1 MKFKAGIHRRHGPRH
16 FLSLA
21 QIEQRARQPETDDR
35 QGCVGPDA
43 SWVSILRRF
52 DRGRTSGNVTM
63 IKEIIVNLEQTVAR
77 DPVRDFAIS
86 IAETFG
92 AHIAGG
98 AFEALTTVQ
107 HLPHRLH
114 GARAAQCPNS

>member
-1 MKFKAGIHRRHGPRH
+1 MKFKAGIHRRATGRVI
-16 FLSLA
+16 FTLA
-21 QIEQRARQPETDDR
+21 RIEQRARQPETDDR

-43 SWVSILRRF
+43 SWVSIIRRF
-52 DRGRTSGNVTM
+52 DRGRTSGSVTM
-63 IKEIIVNLEQTVAR
+63 IKEMQTVAR
-77 DPVRDFAIS
+77 DPVRHFAIS
-86 IAETFG
+86 VAETFG

-114 GARAAQCPNS
+114 GARAGQCP